1 MTSSELEISNA
12 RSPSRRLRVE
22 LTGAVQGVGYRPH
35 LYRLA
40 TEAGLAGWVENG
52 TAGVRLEV
60 EGPAGR
66 LRDFLERVRAEHPP
80 AAVVTEIRHRWL
92 DFEGDERFEIR
103 ESDEEGELDTIVSA
117 DLATCSSCSEEILDR
132 SDRRYRYAFINCTD
146 CGPRFSI
153 IRDLPWDRP
162 FTTMAAFRMCA
173 DCEREYEDPTDRRF
187 HAQPNACPVC
197 GPQLSWADASG
208 ASLRGDP
215 IEMAAEALA
224 EGGIVAA
231 RGLGGFHLLCDAGSA
246 QTVTELRRRKGR
258 PTKPFA
264 VMVRDLE
271 MARRLCRVSEEE
283 ARLLT
288 SAAAPIVLLRRR
300 PEGEN
305 PGGIARG
312 VAPRNPTLGLMLPYT
327 PLHLLLM
334 RAVDRPLVATS
345 GNRSEEPICTRSAEA
360 VSRLRGIAD
369 YFLLHDRPIERPVD
383 DSVMAV
389 HQGTR
394 VPVRRSRG
402 YTPFPVPL
410 SFDAPPMLATG
421 GHMKVAIAL
430 ARGRSAWLGP
440 HIGDLD
446 APESREAFLGCV
458 RDMLRLYRLRPEV
471 VAHDLHPDWA
481 TSRWATDTGPGPEF
495 GSPRPIAVQHHH
507 AHLASLLT
515 EHGRAP
521 ECTRVLGVTWDGTGY
536 GTDGTVWGGEFLLGN
551 AAGYRRVG
559 HLRPLRLAGG
569 EAAIRDPGRI
579 ALELARQVGVEPTAH
594 LGSRPDAEI
603 LVRMLR
609 RGSSCVT
616 TTSAG
621 RLFDGVAA
629 LLGLIRAT
637 SFEGEAAMALEFA
650 ADPRETRRYPVTIG
664 RTPDGAIEVDWRPAV
679 AAAIEELRTGVPVS
693 SIAARFHGAMIDG
706 MVAVAEAVEA
716 AEVGL
721 TGGCFQNRILAVR
734 GVARLQEAGFGTLSH
749 RLVPPNDG
757 GLALGQIAVATS
769 LVES

>member
-1 MTSSELEISNA
+1 L
-12 RSPSRRLRVE
+12 RRLRVE

-60 EGPAGR
+60 EGPADR
-66 LRDFLERVRAEHPP
+66 LENFLERVRADHPP
-80 AAVVTEIRHRWL
+80 AASVTEVRHRWVE
-92 DFEGDERFEIR
+92 FAGDERFEIR
-103 ESDEEGELDTIVSA
+103 ESDEEGELDTVVSP
-117 DLATCSSCSEEILDR
+117 DLATCSSCFEEILDR
-132 SDRRYRYAFINCTD
+132 GDRRYGYAFTNCTD

-162 FTTMAAFRMCA
+162 FTTMAGFRMCE
-173 DCEREYEDPTDRRF
+173 DCRREYEDPTDRRF

-231 RGLGGFHLLCDAGSA
+231 RGLGGFHLLCDAGSSQA
-246 QTVTELRRRKGR
+246 VTELRRRKGR

-264 VMVRDLE
+264 VMVPDLE
-271 MARRLCRVSEEE
+271 TASRLCRVSGVE
-283 ARLLT
+283 AGLLT

-300 PEGEN
+300 GDAEEHDR
-305 PGGIARG
+305 IAQG
-312 VAPRNPTLGLMLPYT
+312 VAPGNPTLGLMLPYT
-327 PLHLLLM
+327 PLHHLLL
-334 RAVDRPLVATS
+334 RSVGRPLVATS
-345 GNRSEEPICTRSAEA
+345 GNRSEEPICTGSAEA

-383 DSVMAV
+383 DSVVAV
-389 HQGTR
+389 HRDTR

-402 YTPFPVPL
+402 YAPFPLPL
-410 SFDAPPMLATG
+410 SFDAPPILATG
-421 GHMKVAIAL
+421 GHMKVALAL

-446 APESREAFLGCV
+446 APESREAFLGSV
-458 RDMLRLYRLRPEV
+458 RDMLRLYRLQPEV

-481 TSRWATDTGPGPEF
+481 TSRWATGTGPESEF
-495 GSPRPIAVQHHH
+495 GSPRRIAVQHHH
-507 AHLASLLT
+507 AHLAALLT
-515 EHGRAP
+515 EHGRGP
-521 ECTRVLGVTWDGTGY
+521 ECTPVLGVTWDGTGY
-536 GTDGTVWGGEFLLGN
+536 GPDGTVWGGEFLLGN

-559 HLRPLRLAGG
+559 HLRPFRLAGG

-579 ALELARQVGVEPTAH
+579 GLELARQVRVEPPTH

-603 LVRMLR
+603 LLGVLR
-609 RGSSCVT
+609 RGTSCVT

-629 LLGLIRAT
+629 MLGLIRTT

-650 ADPRETRRYPVTIG
+650 ADPGETRAYPITTG

-679 AAAIEELRTGVPVS
+679 VEAIEELRAGVPVS
-693 SIAARFHGAMIDG
+693 SIAARFHGAMIEG

-721 TGGCFQNRILAVR
+721 TGGCFQNRILAIR
-734 GVARLQEAGFGTLSH
+734 GSARLQEAGSGTLSH